1 MQIKV
6 ETKTIQTI
14 DGKKE
19 IILQSGNGTIENY
32 EKGIVLSWD
41 VLEENLHFQMTIL
54 EDKIILKKQ
63 NQNMIFELGKTTKSI
78 LQTQYG
84 NLNMYI
90 TTNNIDIEK
99 NNTIINKIELVYDI
113 QIDEMKPYENRIEIV
128 VK

>member
-99 NNTIINKIELVYDI
+99 NNTVINRIELVYDI